1 VQTPKRFA
9 SDQEAPHFRAATAAA
24 GPKAPACYCCAA
36 TPPLGSPGLVRE
48 ELVTKSD
55 DSEISEDR
63 REALRYALAIGSGAA
78 LASAIA
84 NPASAQASSDNTL
97 DRIRANKVLR
107 IAVLPGEL
115 PYFNKDLATGT
126 WSGFAIEMANDIAR
140 ILDVQL
146 EYTESTYG
154 NSILDLQ
161 SNKIDL
167 GFALNPTPARALVV
181 DFTGPVFQ
189 HPFGAMLK
197 NGLQA
202 KTWADINKPD
212 ISIAVD
218 VGSANET
225 VARRFAPTATIK
237 SLKSRDEVMLEMSSG
252 RVDCVVNALVLGLTA
267 IAKNPN
273 LGTYKILQSPA
284 VAIPSSMAVRREPD
298 KRWRDFLSVWV
309 DYNRGI
315 GQMREW
321 FLKGL
326 SLSGVKPEDVPTE
339 LNI

>member
-1 VQTPKRFA
+1 MCALGFA
-9 SDQEAPHFRAATAAA
+9 ASM
-24 GPKAPACYCCAA
+24 
-36 TPPLGSPGLVRE
+36 E
-48 ELVTKSD
+48 ETRLTTSD
-55 DSEISEDR
+55 DNPISQDR
-63 REALRYALAIGSGAA
+63 RQALRHALAIGSGAA
-78 LASAIA
+78 LASTLA
-84 NPASAQASSDNTL
+84 NPAAAQTSPDNTL

-115 PYFNKDLATGT
+115 PYFSKDLATGT
-126 WSGFAIEMANDIAR
+126 WSGFSIEMANDIAKL
-140 ILDVQL
+140 LDVKL

-167 GFALNPTPARALVV
+167 GFALNPTPQRALVV
-181 DFTGPVFQ
+181 DFCGTVFQ

-197 NGLQA
+197 KGMEA
-202 KTWADINKPD
+202 KTWADINKPGVT
-212 ISIAVD
+212 IAVD

-225 VARRFAPTATIK
+225 VARRFAPNATIK

-252 RVDCVVNALVLGLTA
+252 RVDVVVNALVLGLTA

-273 LGTYKILQSPA
+273 LGTYKILQSPS
-284 VAIPSSMAVRREPD
+284 VAIPSSMGVRREPD
-298 KRWRDFLSVWV
+298 KRWRDFLAVWV

-321 FLKGL
+321 FVKGL
-326 SLSGVKPEDVPTE
+326 SLTGVKPEDVPSE
-339 LNI
+339 LSI

>member
-1 VQTPKRFA
+1 MT
-9 SDQEAPHFRAATAAA
+9 T
-24 GPKAPACYCCAA
+24 
-36 TPPLGSPGLVRE
+36 
-48 ELVTKSD
+48 SD
-55 DSEISEDR
+55 DSRISDDR

-78 LASAIA
+78 LAAAVAS
-84 NPASAQASSDNTL
+84 PASAQTADNTL

-115 PYFNKDLATGT
+115 PYFNKDLATGS
-126 WSGFAIEMANDIAR
+126 WSGFSIEMANDIAKL
-140 ILDVQL
+140 LDLKL

-167 GFALNPTPARALVV
+167 GFALNPTPQRALVV
-181 DFTGPVFQ
+181 DFTATVFP

-197 NGLQA
+197 RGLDA
-202 KTWADINKPD
+202 KTWADINKPEVN
-212 ISIAVD
+212 IAVD
-218 VGSANET
+218 VGSANEA
-225 VARRFAPTATIK
+225 VARRFAPNATIK

-273 LGTYKILQSPA
+273 LGTYKILQSPS

-321 FLKGL
+321 FINGL
-326 SLSGVKPEDVPTE
+326 ALSNVKPEDVPVE

>member
-1 VQTPKRFA
+1 MEGV
-9 SDQEAPHFRAATAAA
+9 
-24 GPKAPACYCCAA
+24 
-36 TPPLGSPGLVRE
+36 
-48 ELVTKSD
+48 VTQSEDVKSAD
-55 DSEISEDR
+55 LKISEDR
-63 REALRYALAIGSGAA
+63 RDVLRCALALGGGAA
-78 LASAIA
+78 LTSALPS
-84 NPASAQASSDNTL
+84 PASAQASADNTL
-97 DRIRANKVLR
+97 DRVRADKVLR
-107 IAVLPGEL
+107 IAALPGEL
-115 PYFNKDLATGT
+115 PYFNKDLASGT
-126 WSGFAIEMANDIAR
+126 WSGMCIDMANDIAKL
-140 ILDVQL
+140 LDVKL

-167 GFALNPTPARALVV
+167 GFALNPTPQRALVV
-181 DFTGPVFQ
+181 DFCGAVFH

-197 NGLQA
+197 KGLEA
-202 KTWADINKPD
+202 KTWADINRPD
-212 ISIAVD
+212 VQIAVD
-218 VGSANET
+218 VGSANEV
-225 VARRFAPTATIK
+225 VARRFAPKASIK

-273 LGTYKILQSPA
+273 LGSYKILQTPA
-284 VAIPSSMAVRREPD
+284 VAIPSSMAVQRESD

-321 FLKGL
+321 FVRGL
-326 SLSGVKPEDVPTE
+326 AISGVRPEDVPVE

>member
-1 VQTPKRFA
+1 LV
-9 SDQEAPHFRAATAAA
+9 QEAP
-24 GPKAPACYCCAA
+24 
-36 TPPLGSPGLVRE
+36 
-48 ELVTKSD
+48 VTTSD
-55 DSEISEDR
+55 DSKISEDR
-63 REALRYALAIGSGAA
+63 REALRYALALGSGAA
-78 LASAIA
+78 LAAAVAS
-84 NPASAQASSDNTL
+84 PAPAQATP

-115 PYFNKDLATGT
+115 PYFNKDLATGN
-126 WSGFAIEMANDIAR
+126 WSGFSIEMANDIAKL
-140 ILDVQL
+140 LDVKL

-167 GFALNPTPARALVV
+167 GFALNPTPQRALVV
-181 DFTGPVFQ
+181 DFCATVFP

-197 NGLQA
+197 KGLEA
-202 KTWADINKPD
+202 RTWADINKPD
-212 ISIAVD
+212 VNIAVD
-218 VGSANET
+218 VGSANEA
-225 VARRFAPTATIK
+225 VARRFAPNATIK

-273 LGTYKILQSPA
+273 LGTYKILQTPA

-321 FLKGL
+321 FTKGL
-326 SLSGVKPEDVPTE
+326 SLSGVKPEDVPVE

>member
-1 VQTPKRFA
+1 
-9 SDQEAPHFRAATAAA
+9 
-24 GPKAPACYCCAA
+24 
-36 TPPLGSPGLVRE
+36 
-48 ELVTKSD
+48 VTQFD
-55 DSEISEDR
+55 DSTISEDR
-63 REALRYALAIGSGAA
+63 RDALRYALALGSGAA
-78 LASAIA
+78 LTSALAS
-84 NPASAQASSDNTL
+84 PAAAQAQADNTL
-97 DRIRANKVLR
+97 DRIRADKVLR

-115 PYFNKDLATGT
+115 PYFNKDLASGT
-126 WSGFAIEMANDIAR
+126 WSGMCIEMANDIAKL
-140 ILDVQL
+140 LDVKL

-167 GFALNPTPARALVV
+167 GFALNPTPQRALVV
-181 DFTGPVFQ
+181 DFCGAVFH
-189 HPFGAMLK
+189 HPFGAMLRK
-197 NGLQA
+197 GLEA

-212 ISIAVD
+212 VRIAVD
-218 VGSANET
+218 VGSANEA
-225 VARRFAPTATIK
+225 VARRFAPNATIK

-273 LGTYKILQSPA
+273 LGSYKILQTPS
-284 VAIPSSMAVRREPD
+284 VAIPSSMAVRRESD

-321 FLKGL
+321 FVKGL
-326 SLSGVKPEDVPTE
+326 ALSGVKPEDVPVE

>member
-1 VQTPKRFA
+1 
-9 SDQEAPHFRAATAAA
+9 
-24 GPKAPACYCCAA
+24 
-36 TPPLGSPGLVRE
+36 
-48 ELVTKSD
+48 
-55 DSEISEDR
+55 
-63 REALRYALAIGSGAA
+63 
-78 LASAIA
+78 
-84 NPASAQASSDNTL
+84 
-97 DRIRANKVLR
+97 VLR

-115 PYFNKDLATGT
+115 PYFNKDLASGT
-126 WSGFAIEMANDIAR
+126 WSGFSIEMANDIAKL
-140 ILDVQL
+140 LDVKL

-167 GFALNPTPARALVV
+167 GFALNPTPQRALVV
-181 DFTGPVFQ
+181 DFCGTVFP

-197 NGLQA
+197 KGLEA
-202 KTWADINKPD
+202 KTWADINKPEVNV
-212 ISIAVD
+212 AVD
-218 VGSANET
+218 VGSANEA
-225 VARRFAPTATIK
+225 VARRFAPNATIK
-237 SLKSRDEVMLEMSSG
+237 SLKSRDEVMLEMASG

-273 LGTYKILQSPA
+273 LGSYRILQSPS

-321 FLKGL
+321 FVKGL
-326 SLSGVKPEDVPTE
+326 SLAGVKPEDVPVE

>member
-1 VQTPKRFA
+1 V
-9 SDQEAPHFRAATAAA
+9 
-24 GPKAPACYCCAA
+24 
-36 TPPLGSPGLVRE
+36 GS
-48 ELVTKSD
+48 SD
-55 DSEISEDR
+55 DVKISEDR

-78 LASAIA
+78 LASALA
-84 NPASAQASSDNTL
+84 TPASAQAGSDNTL
-97 DRIRANKVLR
+97 DNIRVAKVLR

-115 PYFNKDLATGT
+115 PYFNKDLATGN
-126 WSGFAIEMANDIAR
+126 WSGMCIDMANDIAKL
-140 ILDVQL
+140 LDVKL

-167 GFALNPTPARALVV
+167 GFALNPTPQRALVV
-181 DFTGPVFQ
+181 DFTHLVFP
-189 HPFGAMLK
+189 HPFGAMLRK
-197 NGLQA
+197 GLEA
-202 KTWADINKPD
+202 KTWADINKPEVK
-212 ISIAVD
+212 IAVD

-225 VARRFAPTATIK
+225 VARRFAPNATITSFK
-237 SLKSRDEVMLEMSSG
+237 TRDDVMLQMASG

-273 LGTYKILQSPA
+273 LGTYKILQSPS
-284 VAIPSSMAVRREPD
+284 VAIPSSMAVRWEPA

-309 DYNRGI
+309 DYTRGI

-321 FLKGL
+321 FVKGM
-326 SLSGVKPEDVPTE
+326 SQSGVKPEDVPVE

>member
-1 VQTPKRFA
+1 VRTL
-9 SDQEAPHFRAATAAA
+9 E
-24 GPKAPACYCCAA
+24 
-36 TPPLGSPGLVRE
+36 LGSKEFARE
-48 ELVTKSD
+48 EFVNPYD
-55 DSEISEDR
+55 DGKISEDR
-63 REALRYALAIGSGAA
+63 REVLRYALAVGSGAA
-78 LASAIA
+78 LTAALA
-84 NPASAQASSDNTL
+84 NPASAQATPDDTL

-115 PYFNKDLATGT
+115 PYFSKDLATGT
-126 WSGFAIEMANDIAR
+126 WSGFSIEMANDIAK

-167 GFALNPTPARALVV
+167 GFALNPTPQRALVV
-181 DFTGPVFQ
+181 DFCASVFQ

-197 NGLQA
+197 KGMEA
-202 KTWADINKPD
+202 KTWADINKPSV
-212 ISIAVD
+212 SIAVD

-225 VARRFAPTATIK
+225 VARRFAPNATIK

-284 VAIPSSMAVRREPD
+284 IAIPSSMAVRHEPD
-298 KRWRDFLSVWV
+298 KRWRDFLSVWI

-321 FLKGL
+321 FTRGL
-326 SLSGVKPEDVPTE
+326 SLSGVKPDDVPVE